1 MKSLRLGVFSALV
14 LLTGTA
20 IAMAQQTVTIT
31 ADVNAYKGPSTGSE
45 FAGTVRANT
54 PVTLDHCESNFCMVY
69 YGRQTIWV
77 EQQYVAQSPQPQ
89 PQPQPQP
96 FPQPQPQPN
105 PGWPWPNNP
114 WPQPQPQ
121 PQPPR
126 PTPPPIVDDAPGA
139 CFYSERN
146 FGGSSF
152 CVDEGDSYSRLRNWD
167 NRIRSVEVFG
177 GARVDLCSDAN
188 YRGDCVTLR
197 RDTSRLP
204 GPLDRKA
211 SSIDVY

>member
-1 MKSLRLGVFSALV
+1 MKPLRLGVFSALA
-14 LLTGTA
+14 LLVGTA
-20 IAMAQQTVTIT
+20 VAMAQQTVTIT

-54 PVTLDHCESNFCMVY
+54 PVQLDHCESNFCLVY
-69 YGRQTIWV
+69 YGRAAIWV
-77 EQQYVAQSPQPQ
+77 EQQYVAQGQPAPAPQPV
-89 PQPQPQP
+89 PLPL
-96 FPQPQPQPN
+96 PQPQPN
-105 PGWPWPNNP
+105 PGWPWP
-114 WPQPQPQ
+114 QPQPQ
-121 PQPPR
+121 PQPP
-126 PTPPPIVDDAPGA
+126 PVYDDSAGA

-177 GARVDLCSDAN
+177 GARVDLCTDSN
-188 YRGDCVTLR
+188 YRGNCATLR

-204 GPLDRKA
+204 AGIDRKA